1 MATPNVLYPYIQHL
15 PKILIRH
22 RQYFHY
28 QLTSNNVL
36 ITIWSAIG
44 WLCLVMNLT
53 IGCINYIFHKV
64 KNQITWKC
72 FTMIPTNCLCWK
84 IPLCAYW
91 AKKGNMII
99 SKEIIF
105 NQPWFHCYFLLNKHT
120 ASCNFIT
127 QRCSHFSLLLLPLC
141 SLNPKFTFTLPLS
154 PSTWWPHP
162 SHTWPL
168 LRFHVGAT
176 ARLHTRRRA
185 PWICCT
191 VLLFSSPT
199 HTLCHQHLQI
209 LGNCNKK

>member
-1 MATPNVLYPYIQHL
+1 MICN
-15 PKILIRH
+15 
-22 RQYFHY
+22 
-28 QLTSNNVL
+28 
-36 ITIWSAIG
+36 W
-44 WLCLVMNLT
+44 LVMSCNELT

-127 QRCSHFSLLLLPLC
+127 QRCSHFCLLLLPLC
-141 SLNPKFTFTLPLS
+141 SLNPKFTS
-154 PSTWWPHP
+154 HYPSVPVLDDPIPATRGHFWGFVGVPQHAYTHVVVRLEFVVQFCCFPVPHIHFAI
-162 SHTWPL
+162 SIS
-168 LRFHVGAT
+168 R
-176 ARLHTRRRA
+176 
-185 PWICCT
+185 
-191 VLLFSSPT
+191 
-199 HTLCHQHLQI
+199 
-209 LGNCNKK
+209 N